1 MFQHMNP
8 KNWLYIL
15 PATFVIIFLIGA
27 LPGYLD
33 EKKTSFEIN
42 DEVLPVNNSTNV
54 KSEVNS
60 APNSERKERSPINQK
75 ITIDTTAG
83 KNDTVW
89 KAFRRKPSTKAWKA
103 FFDIKYEHKGAYGY
117 YPKFTAKHWQF
128 HNKVIEL
135 NGYMY
140 PLTEAKNQTFFMLS
154 FYPLKQCFFCGGA
167 GPESIVEV
175 NSPKGIRLSSKR
187 IKVKGKLTLNTKI
200 PERLFYILD
209 NATIAN

>member
-15 PATFVIIFLIGA
+15 PAAFAIIFLISA
-27 LPGYLD
+27 LPRYFDDKQSSFNVD
-33 EKKTSFEIN
+33 EDALLVNNQTNEKPDLNQTQSFEN
-42 DEVLPVNNSTNV
+42 KGSNPV
-54 KSEVNS
+54 
-60 APNSERKERSPINQK
+60 NQK

-89 KAFRRKPSTKAWKA
+89 KAFRRKPSSEAWKA

-117 YPKFTAKHWQF
+117 YPKFKAKHWRF
-128 HNKVIEL
+128 HNKEIEL
-135 NGYMY
+135 LGYMY

-209 NATIAN
+209 NATIVN